1 MQPPLETIGQVIQ
14 WASNAQMDLLHAY
27 TQQWGFAAKADIW
40 ENYTALLKAELPL
53 LINTKSLSAKS
64 QKALIAFLS
73 DPSQDYHLEM
83 STDEMAMMFLR
94 FLEKD

>member
-27 TQQWGFAAKADIW
+27 TQQWGFAVKADIW
-40 ENYTALLKAELPL
+40 ENYTALLKVELPL
-53 LINTKSLSAKS
+53 LINTKSLPANS
-64 QKALIAFLS
+64 QKELIVFLS

>member
-53 LINTKSLSAKS
+53 LINTKSLPANS

>member
-14 WASNAQMDLLHAY
+14 WASNAQMDLLEAY
-27 TQQWGFAAKADIW
+27 TKQWGFAAKADIW
-40 ENYTALLKAELPL
+40 ENYTALLEAEIPL
-53 LINTKSLSAKS
+53 LTNNESLPVSS

-73 DPSQDYHLEM
+73 DPNQAYHLEM

-94 FLEKD
+94 FQEKD

>member
-53 LINTKSLSAKS
+53 LTNTESLSANS

-73 DPSQDYHLEM
+73 DSTQAYHLEM

>member
-14 WASNAQMDLLHAY
+14 WASNAQTDLLEAY
-27 TQQWGFAAKADIW
+27 TKQWGFAAKADIW
-40 ENYTALLKAELPL
+40 ENYTALLKVELPL
-53 LINTKSLSAKS
+53 LINSESLPANS

-73 DPSQDYHLEM
+73 DPTQGYHLEM
-83 STDEMAMMFLR
+83 STDEMAMLFLR

>member
-53 LINTKSLSAKS
+53 LTNKESLPANS

-73 DPSQDYHLEM
+73 DPTQAYHLEM
-83 STDEMAMMFLR
+83 STDEMATMFLW

>member
-1 MQPPLETIGQVIQ
+1 MQTPLETIGQVIQ

-40 ENYTALLKAELPL
+40 ENYTALLNAELPL
-53 LINTKSLSAKS
+53 LTNTESLPANS

-73 DPSQDYHLEM
+73 DPTQAYHLEM
-83 STDEMAMMFLR
+83 STDEMATMFLR